1 MSSVDVSKSD
11 DIWSRKAHIQ
21 VAIKNVDGRMTGFG
35 AGKGDH
41 R

>member
-1 MSSVDVSKSD
+1 MSSVDVPKSD
-11 DIWSRKAHIQ
+11 
-21 VAIKNVDGRMTGFG
+21 IKNVDGRMTGFG